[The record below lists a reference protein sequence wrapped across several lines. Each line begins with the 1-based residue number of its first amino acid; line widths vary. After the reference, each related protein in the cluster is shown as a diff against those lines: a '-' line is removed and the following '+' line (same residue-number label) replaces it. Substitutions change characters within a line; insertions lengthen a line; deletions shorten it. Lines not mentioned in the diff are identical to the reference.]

1 MLSHSEMKVTAE
13 VFVGMEV
20 NRKKKS
26 PVLVS
31 LIFVCM
37 PVILYEEFNN
47 IKHFKDNTHT
57 HNSFCNKNEW
67 QT

>member
-1 MLSHSEMKVTAE
+1 MLLSHSEMKITAE
-13 VFVGMEV
+13 VFVGVEV
-20 NRKKKS
+20 NRKKI

-37 PVILYEEFNN
+37 PVVLYEEFNN

-57 HNSFCNKNEW
+57 QQFL
-67 QT
+67 

>member
-1 MLSHSEMKVTAE
+1 MKVTAE

-57 HNSFCNKNEW
+57 TVFVIKMNGKHIYSHFK
-67 QT
+67 